1 MSLIPWKSRGAGL
14 DVFQDMEDFQKEM
27 NRLFDLRSQLPV
39 KTGNGGGLWS
49 PAVDIID
56 EKDQIRIKADLPGL
70 KKEDIE
76 VSADNDV
83 LTIKG
88 EKKEEK
94 EIKEKDYVRSERY
107 YGAFHR
113 SFSLPTGVDPQKV
126 NAVYKD
132 GVLEVT
138 LSKREDAKPKQ
149 VKVEVK

>member
-1 MSLIPWKSRGAGL
+1 MNLVPWKSRGTGL
-14 DVFQDMEDFQKEM
+14 DVFEDLEDLQKQM
-27 NRLFDLRSQLPV
+27 NRIFDVRWPL
-39 KTGNGGGLWS
+39 KGNGDIWA

-70 KKEDIE
+70 KREDIE
-76 VSADNDV
+76 VSADNGI

-113 SFSLPTGVDPQKV
+113 SFSLPSGVDSQKV
-126 NAVYKD
+126 NASYKD

-138 LSKREDAKPKQ
+138 LPKKEEAKPKQ

>member
-1 MSLIPWKSRGAGL
+1 MQLVPWKSRGTGL
-14 DVFQDMEDFQKEM
+14 DVFQDLEDFQKEM
-27 NRLFDLRSQLPV
+27 NRLFERTQWPV
-39 KTGNGGGLWS
+39 KAANGGIWA

-56 EKDQIRIKADLPGL
+56 EKDQVRIKADLPGL

-76 VSADNDV
+76 VSADNGV

-107 YGAFHR
+107 YGSFHR
-113 SFSLPTGVDPQKV
+113 SFSLPAGVDAQKV

-138 LSKREDAKPKQ
+138 LPKREDAKPKQ
-149 VKVEVK
+149 IKVEVK

>member
-1 MSLIPWKSRGAGL
+1 MKLVPFRSRSTGL
-14 DVFQDMEDFQKEM
+14 DVFADLEDIQKQM
-27 NRLFDLRSQLPV
+27 NRVFDVRWPA
-39 KTGNGGGLWS
+39 KMDNGDLWPS
-49 PAVDIID
+49 VDIID

-76 VSADNDV
+76 VTADNGI

-88 EKKEEK
+88 EKKEESQV
-94 EIKEKDYVRSERY
+94 KEKDYVRSECY

-113 SFSLPTGVDPQKV
+113 SFTLPTGVDTQKV
-126 NAVYKD
+126 NANYKD

-138 LSKREDAKPKQ
+138 LPKKEEAKPKQ

>member
-1 MSLIPWKSRGAGL
+1 MNLTPWKSRGGGL
-14 DVFQDMEDFQKEM
+14 DVFQDLEEMQKEIKNM
-27 NRLFDLRSQLPV
+27 IDSRSQWPNKV
-39 KTGNGGGLWS
+39 GNGSLWA

-76 VSADNDV
+76 VTADNGV

-94 EIKEKDYVRSERY
+94 EFKEKDYVRSERY

-113 SFSLPTGVDPQKV
+113 SFSLPTGVDAQRV
-126 NAVYKD
+126 NASYKD
-132 GVLEVT
+132 GVLEVS
-138 LSKREDAKPKQ
+138 LPKREDAKPKQ

>member
-1 MSLIPWKSRGAGL
+1 MNLMPWKSRGTGL
-14 DVFQDMEDFQKEM
+14 DVFTDMEDLQKEM
-27 NRLFDLRSQLPV
+27 NRLFDLRSSWPV
-39 KTGNGGGLWS
+39 KTINGGIWA

-76 VSADNDV
+76 VSADNGV

-94 EIKEKDYVRSERY
+94 EVKEKDYVRSERF

-113 SFSLPTGVDPQKV
+113 SFSLPTGVDSQKV
-126 NAVYKD
+126 NASYKD

-138 LSKREDAKPKQ
+138 LPKREDAKPKQ
-149 VKVEVK
+149 VKVEIK